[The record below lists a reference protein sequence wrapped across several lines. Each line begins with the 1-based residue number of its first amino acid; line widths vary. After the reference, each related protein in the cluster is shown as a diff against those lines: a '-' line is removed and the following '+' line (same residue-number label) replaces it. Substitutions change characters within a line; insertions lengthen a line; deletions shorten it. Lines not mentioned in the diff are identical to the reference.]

1 MLACAGQPVAVLE
14 VSRTIRTTQSH
25 TTYGNRRL
33 VVRVEVDV
41 YRYRVYHGVP
51 AWSGT
56 RRGTHRQRKEAVPLL
71 VSFLDGW

>member
-1 MLACAGQPVAVLE
+1 MIGGMGRDRMGWGIDNGRGKV
-14 VSRTIRTTQSH
+14 H
-25 TTYGNRRL
+25 K
-33 VVRVEVDV
+33 
-41 YRYRVYHGVP
+41 VYHGVP